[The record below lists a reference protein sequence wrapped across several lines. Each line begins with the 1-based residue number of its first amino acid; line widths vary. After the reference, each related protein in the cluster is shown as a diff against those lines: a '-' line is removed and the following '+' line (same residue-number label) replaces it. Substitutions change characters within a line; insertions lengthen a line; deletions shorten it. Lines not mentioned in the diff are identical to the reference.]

1 MLVIRVSAGAR
12 VSVVGGVRGSCL
24 TYAAAAARLQ
34 DTPRSVF
41 GVFWEL
47 VILHKFRVR
56 TQSQDLGDKKMTT

>member
-1 MLVIRVSAGAR
+1 MMVMRVLGGAR

-24 TYAAAAARLQ
+24 TYAAAAACLQ

-47 VILHKFRVR
+47 AILHKFRVR
-56 TQSQDLGDKKMTT
+56 TQSQDLGDQKKK